1 MTRVCVYCGAGGA
14 MDFRRKQLV
23 VSVIFIVNL
32 NLENIPTAKI
42 HENYQIMKKL
52 HHQKR
57 LFLHISI
64 VHV

>member
-42 HENYQIMKKL
+42 QENYQITKKL
-52 HHQKR
+52 HH
-57 LFLHISI
+57 
-64 VHV
+64 